1 MISARQAAR
10 LFVKRGRA
18 GVTLLET
25 VMAIMI
31 LGVGFAGACA
41 LIVQT
46 GNLSDMARDHYV
58 AINLC
63 KNRIEKARAMPFA
76 AVTSLCETNVVV
88 DEGGNVISS
97 ARFMRTTDMVY
108 VQTNLIQMTV
118 RAEVK
123 NRFTLDFSSN
133 DCETIATY
141 VVEY

>member
-1 MISARQAAR
+1 
-10 LFVKRGRA
+10 
-18 GVTLLET
+18 
-25 VMAIMI
+25 
-31 LGVGFAGACA
+31 
-41 LIVQT
+41 
-46 GNLSDMARDHYV
+46 
-58 AINLC
+58 
-63 KNRIEKARAMPFA
+63 MPFA

-97 ARFMRTTDMVY
+97 ARFRRTTDMVY